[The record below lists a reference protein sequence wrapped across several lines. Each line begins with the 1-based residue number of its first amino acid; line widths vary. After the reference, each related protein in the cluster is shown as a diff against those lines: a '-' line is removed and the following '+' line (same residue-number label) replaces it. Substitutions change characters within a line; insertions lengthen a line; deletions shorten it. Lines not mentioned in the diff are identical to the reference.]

1 MHETGIAWSILE
13 MANREAARA
22 GAPLSAVGVRLGEMS
37 GVVEEALS
45 FAFDA
50 LKVEAGAAEA
60 ELVVERVSVEAL
72 CPQCGST
79 TRPEGEL
86 ILWCPQCGSPMRIVS
101 GEQMEIAWIEVHAP
115 ARSVAPAAAAS
126 SRAEWETG

>member
-13 MANREAARA
+13 TAKNEAARA
-22 GAPLSAVGVRLGEMS
+22 GGPLATVGVRLGEMS
-37 GVVEEALS
+37 GVVAEALC

-50 LKVEAGAAEA
+50 LKAEAGVPEAA
-60 ELVVERVSVEAL
+60 LVVEGVPVEAL

-86 ILWCPQCGSPMRIVS
+86 ILWCPGCGSPMRIVS
-101 GEQMEIAWIEVHAP
+101 GEQMEIAWIEVHESAGPGALPGEP
-115 ARSVAPAAAAS
+115 AQ
-126 SRAEWETG
+126 RA

>member
-1 MHETGIAWSILE
+1 

-50 LKVEAGAAEA
+50 LKAEAGAAGA

-79 TRPEGEL
+79 TRPEGDL

-101 GEQMEIAWIEVHAP
+101 GEQMEIAWIEVQAP
-115 ARSVAPAAAAS
+115 ATAVAPPIEATAVAPPAAAS
-126 SRAEWETG
+126 PRPEWETG

>member
-13 MANREAARA
+13 TAKNEAARA
-22 GAPLSAVGVRLGEMS
+22 GGPLARVGVRLGEMS
-37 GVVEEALS
+37 GVVAEALC

-50 LKVEAGAAEA
+50 LKAEAGVADAA
-60 ELVVERVSVEAL
+60 LVVESVAVEAL

-86 ILWCPQCGSPMRIVS
+86 ILWCPGCGSPMRIVS
-101 GEQMEIAWIEVHAP
+101 GEQMEIAWIEVQESADQGALPGEP
-115 ARSVAPAAAAS
+115 AQ
-126 SRAEWETG
+126 RA